1 MLQRNKPFPTSRH
14 LCSEMVSILCT
25 SGAEPGAPIP
35 ANLEEIGQSSAQVL
49 ADSPIRA
56 GVRVW
61 ITCEMHQLKG
71 RVKSCTFRRM
81 LGYFIEVAL
90 DPDSCWS
97 PMWFTPKHLLR
108 VFGRIADKPSKYLYL
123 RNASGS

>member
-1 MLQRNKPFPTSRH
+1 MY
-14 LCSEMVSILCT
+14 T
-25 SGAEPGAPIP
+25 SGDKPGVAVN

-49 ADSPIRA
+49 ADAPIKA
-56 GVRVW
+56 GARVW
-61 ITCEMHQLKG
+61 ITCEMHQLTG

-97 PMWFTPKHLLR
+97 PVWFTPKHLLR
-108 VFGRIADKPSKYLYL
+108 VFGRITESPSKGLYL